1 MMTYFGLTLLACLC
15 PTSQSWVQTLPRA
28 STTTRQPLHPYSKPY
43 RTACSSTTSIH
54 ALVNSNNNVVLRPSE
69 NPNAFDSFKIGSARV
84 HRYVR
89 EDYAGGGESSA
100 EYVMWFHGRSKAHDG
115 EDSSM
120 PPLSTGR
127 IGSATSLN
135 GLQWEKI
142 TDGSLAEDVS
152 DVSLG
157 LNQESWWGFDT
168 KHLGLG
174 QVLLPMST
182 PSVITEGGV
191 YIMYYF
197 GGSEEETPLADYV
210 GSSTSAAADS
220 DATIK
225 GMKMRIGVA
234 ISQDGKTWGRVE
246 GEDPTGA
253 CVAPYDKAD
262 PNQKSVS
269 FMRDEN
275 DALLQIEEE
284 LYCAWPE
291 VAVRIGSPEQ
301 EQPTKGKTAPSFFMY
316 HSTMR
321 KRDKAKCIAL
331 AVSNDGFT
339 WSKRGVC
346 LEPDVGGL
354 DAAGCA
360 RCNVLQKA
368 SYQDGVWKT
377 EDGWIMLY
385 EGVSKEDGKHRIL
398 MAESK
403 DGRTWEKKGL
413 AFDTGASDDAWDS
426 GGVGSPH
433 VIRLDDGSMRM
444 YYTGQGAD
452 GSTAIGVARVQN
464 AQDMTKWA
472 REQAEFA
479 FV

>member
-1 MMTYFGLTLLACLC
+1 M
-15 PTSQSWVQTLPRA
+15 
-28 STTTRQPLHPYSKPY
+28 HPNINKC
-43 RTACSSTTSIH
+43 RTASTTSIQ
-54 ALVNSNNNVVLRPSE
+54 ALANSNNNVVLRPSE

-100 EYVMWFHGRSKAHDG
+100 EYVMWFHGRSKAHAS
-115 EDSSM
+115 DSSL

-142 TDGSLAEDVS
+142 TEGSLAEDVS

-210 GSSTSAAADS
+210 GTPDS

-234 ISQDGKTWGRVE
+234 ISQDGRTWGRVE

-253 CVAPYDKAD
+253 CVAPYDKED
-262 PNQKSVS
+262 PNQKGVS

-275 DALLQIEEE
+275 DSLLKIEEE

-291 VAVRIGSPEQ
+291 VAVRIGSEEQ

-316 HSTMR
+316 YSTMR
-321 KRDKAKCIAL
+321 KSDKAKCIAL

-346 LEPDVGGL
+346 LEPDVDEL

-385 EGVSKEDGKHRIL
+385 EGVSNADGKHRIF
-398 MAESK
+398 MAESS
-403 DGRTWEKKGL
+403 DGRVWEKRGL
-413 AFDTGASDDAWDS
+413 AFDAGESDDEWDS

-444 YYTGQGAD
+444 YYTGQGVD

-464 AQDMTKWA
+464 ANEMTKWA

>member
-1 MMTYFGLTLLACLC
+1 MPTKLQSTVLLLL
-15 PTSQSWVQTLPRA
+15 Q
-28 STTTRQPLHPYSKPY
+28 K
-43 RTACSSTTSIH
+43 TAIQ
-54 ALVNSNNNVVLRPSE
+54 AVVNNNVVLRPSE
-69 NPNAFDSFKIGSARV
+69 NADAFDSFKIGSARV

-89 EDYAGGGESSA
+89 ETKSSTATATSSSESTT
-100 EYVMWFHGRSKAHDG
+100 EYVMWFHGRSKSVQD
-115 EDSSM
+115 DPSL

-135 GLQWEKI
+135 GLQWQKVV
-142 TDGSLAEDVS
+142 DGSLAEDVS

-182 PSVITEGGV
+182 PAVITEGGV

-197 GGSEEETPLADYV
+197 GGSDEETSLADYT
-210 GSSTSAAADS
+210 GTASTTNSAEEQDS
-220 DATIK
+220 DLRIK

-253 CVAPYDKAD
+253 CVAPYDKED
-262 PNQKSVS
+262 PNQKGVS

-275 DALLQIEEE
+275 DALLKIEEE

-316 HSTMR
+316 YSTMR
-321 KRDKAKCIAL
+321 KGDKAKCIAL

-339 WSKRGVC
+339 WVKRGVC
-346 LEPDVGGL
+346 LEPGVDGL

-368 SYQDGVWKT
+368 SYKDGIWNT
-377 EDGWIMLY
+377 EDGWVMLY
-385 EGVSKEDGKHRIL
+385 EGVSNHDGKHRVF
-398 MAESK
+398 MAESQ
-403 DGRTWEKKGL
+403 DGRTWEKMGL
-413 AFDTGASDDAWDS
+413 AFDTGETEDAWDS
-426 GGVGSPH
+426 NGVGSPH

-464 AQDMTKWA
+464 AADMMLWV
-472 REQAEFA
+472 REQAEFS